1 LVNYSLYV
9 DKYFFFSFFLSFLV
23 HAVNAGNFRVPSGP
37 TLPQKLGQMLLLGFR
52 GTEATDQSHIVRDIL
67 SQEIGG
73 IILFDEDKPSKTS
86 LRNIVSYQ
94 QVNRLISKLQSYS
107 KIPLLVAIDQEG
119 GLVSRNLHT
128 SAALKVRFVM

>member
-1 LVNYSLYV
+1 
-9 DKYFFFSFFLSFLV
+9 
-23 HAVNAGNFRVPSGP
+23 
-37 TLPQKLGQMLLLGFR
+37 MLLLGFR